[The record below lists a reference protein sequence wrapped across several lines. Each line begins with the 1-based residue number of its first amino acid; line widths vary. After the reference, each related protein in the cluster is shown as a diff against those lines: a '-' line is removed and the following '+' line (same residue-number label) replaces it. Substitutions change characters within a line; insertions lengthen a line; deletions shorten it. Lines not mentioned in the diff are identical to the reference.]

1 MTEELEDK
9 DDNSWF
15 DYDEEWD
22 NKMKDLYEERR
33 LILQNSI
40 NTLQRLMEK
49 FTLDNQIE
57 DDKLDEFVQIKS

>member
-1 MTEELEDK
+1 MTEELEE

-57 DDKLDEFVQIKS
+57 DDKLDLFVQEN

>member
-1 MTEELEDK
+1 MTEELEE

-49 FTLDNQIE
+49 FTLDKQIE
-57 DDKLDEFVQIKS
+57 DDKLDEFVQD

>member
-1 MTEELEDK
+1 MTEELEE

-57 DDKLDEFVQIKS
+57 DDKLDEFSKTK